1 MEERYMGIINQL
13 AKEVSNLIAAGEVV
27 EHVTHVVKELIE
39 NSMDAKATSIDIYL
53 EESGLKTIR
62 ITDNGIGMNKEDLY
76 KSVDRHATSKI
87 VSADDLMHVKTLG
100 FRGEALAS
108 LAAVAELKIVSGTGE
123 EGHVLEVYNQKKS
136 MAKGPSIKGTSVTV
150 NRLFYQTPARLKFI
164 KNPQQELSKTLK
176 TIHQLALSHPSIRFS
191 LTHETTRLFQSS
203 GDGNIPKI
211 IFEIYGGHV
220 TESLFKFSIDDR
232 DYKGHA
238 FFAKPMYHR
247 SNSDS
252 IYLFVNQRSVRNQ
265 AILKALKEAYKNYMP
280 VSKYPIG
287 FLYLEADPLLIDVNT
302 HPQKRV
308 VKLAEEKRLV
318 FLLQKECE
326 NALAKTQVLVRK
338 KATPTTSYEFLKL
351 EELHHK
357 DVINNS
363 LNETK
368 PSKDQR
374 PFPIM
379 EYVGQVHGTY
389 LVMQSFESMILI
401 DQHAAAE
408 RIRYE
413 KYLKSMQTFNGTVQ
427 MLTVPLEILLSSV
440 ESLDI
445 KPYLNDFKA
454 FGLNV
459 KLRENTLLIESVP
472 HYFHPGKEE
481 EYGLIM
487 IESYL
492 ENKRVSRSELVD
504 QMAKDLSCKH
514 SIKGNETISRENV
527 NALIHDLS
535 LCDFPFHCPHGRPT
549 MIEYTNRSLENM
561 FGRIIS

>member
-1 MEERYMGIINQL
+1 MGVINQL
-13 AKEVSNLIAAGEVV
+13 SKEVSNLIAAGEVV

-62 ITDNGIGMNKEDLY
+62 VSDDGFGMSKEDLF
-76 KSVDRHATSKI
+76 KSIDRHATSKI
-87 VSADDLMHVKTLG
+87 VSADDLMHVKSLG

-123 EGHVLEVYNQKKS
+123 EGHVLEVYNQKKTVSKGS
-136 MAKGPSIKGTSVTV
+136 MIKGTSVTV
-150 NRLFYQTPARLKFI
+150 SRLFYQTPARLKFI

-176 TIHQLALSHPSIRFS
+176 TIHQLALSHPFIRFS
-191 LTHETTRLFQSS
+191 LTHETTRLFQTS
-203 GDGNIPKI
+203 GDGDIRKI

-220 TESLFKFSIDDR
+220 TQSLFSFTLDDR

-247 SNSDS
+247 SNNES

-302 HPQKRV
+302 HPQKKI
-308 VKLAEEKRLV
+308 VKLSEEKRLV
-318 FLLQKECE
+318 SLLQKECE
-326 NALAKTQVLVRK
+326 TALSKTQILVRK
-338 KATPTTSYEFLKL
+338 PATKAPSYEFLKL
-351 EELHHK
+351 EGMHQQE
-357 DVINNS
+357 V
-363 LNETK
+363 LNESHETSNH
-368 PSKDQR
+368 SKDQR
-374 PFPIM
+374 PFPVM

-413 KYLKSMQTFNGTVQ
+413 KYLKSMQNFNGTIQ
-427 MLTVPLEILLSSV
+427 PLTVPLEISLSRV

-445 KPYLNDFKA
+445 SPYLNDFKA

-459 KLRENTLLIESVP
+459 KLTDNALLIKAVP

-481 EYGLIM
+481 EYALIM

-492 ENKRVSRSELVD
+492 ENQTVSRSHLVD

-527 NALIHDLS
+527 DALVHDLS
-535 LCDFPFHCPHGRPT
+535 MCDFPFHCPHGRPT
-549 MIEYTNRSLENM
+549 MIEYTNKSLENM
-561 FGRIIS
+561 FGRIMS